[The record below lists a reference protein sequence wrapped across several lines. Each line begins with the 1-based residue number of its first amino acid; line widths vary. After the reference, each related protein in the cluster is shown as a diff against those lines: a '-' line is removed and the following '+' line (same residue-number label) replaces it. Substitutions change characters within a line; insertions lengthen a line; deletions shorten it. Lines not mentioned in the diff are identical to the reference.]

1 MIWTFERGDR
11 VARLVTRFDPDKN
24 EYVLQTDWS
33 DGLSET
39 ERYTDADQFKLRILA
54 LEEQLLT
61 EEWKQAGDSPQL
73 ISADWWKP

>member
-11 VARLVTRFDPDKN
+11 VARLVTRFDPDSG
-24 EYVLQTDWS
+24 EYVLQTEWS

-39 ERYTDADQFKLRILA
+39 ERYTDADEFKVRIMA